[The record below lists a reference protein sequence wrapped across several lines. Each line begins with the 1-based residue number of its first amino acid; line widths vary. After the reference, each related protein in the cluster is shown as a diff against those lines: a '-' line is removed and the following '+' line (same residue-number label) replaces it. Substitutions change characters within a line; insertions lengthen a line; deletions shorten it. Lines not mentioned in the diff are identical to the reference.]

1 MRAHGVRPGIGAG
14 RRHFADLSRRCR
26 PVGSGLAQRAG
37 ARRRV
42 CHVVDGNPRKMLA
55 ERLELNSPHGRRVIG
70 ILLFQDLAV
79 VPLLILYP
87 APGQGGEAVAR
98 ELLIALAKA
107 GLVLFLLSTV
117 GREGKCILDR
127 VRSGSAKSQGSGGR
141 GRERGFRRSEVVAEI
156 IDEQSDRLQPRL
168 HSVTLPPGVR
178 RSGENIKRDRSAPA
192 QRGSNAGSLAQHPQL
207 DAGPG
212 NSSC

>member
-1 MRAHGVRPGIGAG
+1 M
-14 RRHFADLSRRCR
+14 
-26 PVGSGLAQRAG
+26 AQRAG

-127 VRSGSAKSQGSGGR
+127 VQSGSARVREAAAAAESVVSGDRKWSRKLSTNRATGSAAAALRDPAAGG
-141 GRERGFRRSEVVAEI
+141 
-156 IDEQSDRLQPRL
+156 
-168 HSVTLPPGVR
+168 PPQWG
-178 RSGENIKRDRSAPA
+178 K
-192 QRGSNAGSLAQHPQL
+192 H
-207 DAGPG
+207 
-212 NSSC
+212 